1 MVLGAAA
8 GPDLTQPWHD
18 GGPVFGDPRLAPNRL
33 GQQGF
38 KAVVADAYHWRCA
51 ITGARIRPVLEA
63 AHIRPVSPRYGGE
76 SRLDNGLLLRSDVHR
91 IFDLGYL
98 SVDTRYR
105 LRVSSL
111 LRPTPP
117 RSRCRYVRA
126 AARRPGLPS
135 AVRHTRAVPS
145 PPPLMMMTGVPSGS
159 PGRHRVHLVVVARQR
174 LADRAAVG
182 EPPHPSASGSSRWT
196 TPSPPSWLA
205 RTRLRLNGG
214 GAGWRGRLSPR
225 RRDW

>member
-18 GGPVFGDPRLAPNRL
+18 GGPVFGDPQATPNRL
-33 GQQGF
+33 SRPRVE
-38 KAVVADAYHWRCA
+38 AVVADAYHWRCA

-63 AHIRPVSPRYGGE
+63 AHIRPVSARYGGE
-76 SRLDNGLLLRSDVHR
+76 NRLDNGLLLRSDVHR
-91 IFDLGYL
+91 MFEFLGLFL

-111 LRPTPP
+111 LRPITTMAV
-117 RSRCRYVRA
+117 RYGRA
-126 AARRPGLPS
+126 AAGRPGLPS

-145 PPPLMMMTGVPSGS
+145 PPPLMMTGVPSGG

-182 EPPHPSASGSSRWT
+182 EPPHPPASGSSRWT